1 MRALFKNKNLC
12 SFFGC
17 VFIFCFSVY
26 SQNTNKKIDS
36 CEILLNN
43 TKDLREK
50 ITLNLKLSSLKLHS
64 KTEDVLKH
72 LNTARHFANEIE
84 DDSLL
89 FDVYSEYL
97 NYYFLNQKHEHTF
110 AYADSALIFKNATSP
125 KKVVKI
131 YTTLAQNSN
140 FIGEFDK
147 SIKAYNTALEICNA
161 NNLDRQKSGIF
172 VGLSSS
178 YTNQKEFDKAKLN
191 ALEAVK
197 WSQKN
202 GSLVNEMHAR
212 LGLGKLY
219 FKTKEMEKA
228 LNCYRSVEDY
238 LRTNSNIILSHALNT
253 NLGRLFRDTKNYD
266 RAIFYFN
273 ENLKI
278 NTSFNNDIG
287 MNTSRTDIALVLL
300 VQKKY
305 DESIAVLE
313 ENFEHAKRI
322 DNPKMIEQ
330 NLLDLSI
337 VYEEKNSLQKALD
350 YRKLYEKW
358 QDSIVSTENLN
369 AISELDIKYQ
379 TEKKENEILQL
390 SKQQLEDSLAL
401 EKQSLWIKRLGF
413 ALLTAVIVFGALF
426 TIYKQRIKHRRQ
438 KELIG
443 AITET
448 QISEQ
453 QRISQDLH
461 DSIGGSLAFVKTQL
475 NGLEKTTSNQ
485 KVISSLIQTVT
496 KTSDEVRQISHN
508 LMPGELVKF
517 GLKPAIESLLNDTKS
532 DRLETNLY
540 THDVDERIDTK
551 KEVHLFRIVQ
561 ELVQNVLKH
570 ANADV
575 LNIYL
580 NKRNKFLNLIV
591 EDDGVGF
598 DPRTKKD
605 NGIGFKTIENR
616 VTYLNGKLKIDS
628 HKNSGSSFNIMIPL
642 QG

>member
-1 MRALFKNKNLC
+1 MRALFKNKNLY
-12 SFFGC
+12 SLFGC
-17 VFIFCFSVY
+17 AFIFCFSVY
-26 SQNTNKKIDS
+26 SQNINKKIDS
-36 CEILLNN
+36 LEILLND
-43 TKDLREK
+43 TKDLIGK
-50 ITLNLKLSSLKLHS
+50 INLNLKLSSLKLHS
-64 KTEDVLKH
+64 KTEDVLGH
-72 LNTARHFANEIE
+72 LNAARHYVNEIG

-89 FDVYSEYL
+89 FDIYSKYL
-97 NYYFLNQKHEHTF
+97 NYYFLNQKHEYTF
-110 AYADSALIFKNATSP
+110 AYIDSALIFKNTVSP
-125 KKVVKI
+125 NKLVKI

-147 SIKAYNTALEICNA
+147 AIKTYKTALEICST
-161 NNLDRQKSGIF
+161 NNLDRLKSGIF

-178 YTNQKEFDKAKLN
+178 YINQKEFDKAEFN

-219 FKTKEMEKA
+219 FETKEVKKA
-228 LNCYRSVEDY
+228 LKCYKAVEDY

-253 NLGRLFRDTKNYD
+253 NLGRLFRAIKNYD
-266 RAIFYFN
+266 KAIFYFN

-305 DESIAVLE
+305 DESIAILK
-313 ENFEHAKRI
+313 ENLEHAKRI
-322 DNPKMIEQ
+322 DNPKMMEQ

-337 VYEEKNSLQKALD
+337 VYEQKNSLKKALD

-390 SKQQLEDSLAL
+390 SKQKLEDKIAL
-401 EKQSLWIKRLGF
+401 DKQSLWIKRLGF

-485 KVISSLIQTVT
+485 KVISTLIQTVT

-517 GLKPAIESLLNDTKS
+517 GLKPAIESLLNEVKS
-532 DRLETNLY
+532 ETLSTNLY
-540 THDVDERIDTK
+540 AHDVEDRFDAK

-580 NKRNKFLNLIV
+580 NKRNRFLNLIV

-598 DPRTKKD
+598 NPKNKKD
-605 NGIGFKTIENR
+605 KGIGFKTIENR
-616 VTYLNGKLKIDS
+616 VTYLNGELKIDS

-642 QG
+642 